1 MMRTFLKFALP
12 LLAILLAY
20 TAWPFV
26 DLFRLAH
33 AIDNRNVAAVASH
46 IEFRGVRP
54 SLSRQALNAYL
65 KLTGKDSRVSSLTQ
79 NLIVST
85 VTTLADP
92 SLAEAAS
99 VDELLKLMAEG
110 WPREKTPR
118 ADSQDGRRLFE
129 IAPRDL
135 GGLWRLYANSEYGI
149 GRFEVSVPPHARPAE
164 QFRLGFRLTQWTWK
178 LFDIE
183 LPEHVRM
190 RLAEQMLKASEQK

>member
-1 MMRTFLKFALP
+1 MRTFLKFGLP

-20 TAWPFV
+20 TVWPFV

-33 AIDNRNVAAVASH
+33 AIDARNIGAVASH

-85 VTTLADP
+85 VSTLADP

-110 WPREKTPR
+110 WPPESPQQAASRSSSR
-118 ADSQDGRRLFE
+118 YFE
-129 IAPRDL
+129 LAPRDL

-149 GRFEVSVPPHARPAE
+149 GRFEVSVPPHARPNE

-183 LPEHVRM
+183 LPESVRM
-190 RLAEQMLKASEQK
+190 RLAEQMLKASERN